1 MKSII
6 CVIFRTRRMFVEVPC
21 SERNVSLDPLLPN
34 QQYVLQVSSL
44 SPTGVRNTSSPV
56 HFVSP
61 FNESN
66 NPQYIAPFPR
76 KTRGKFRHLQNQYPY
91 SQFDSEIE
99 LPFIKLDEAV
109 IVVFVLCFWFVVIVI
124 FCNKWGAIRHLEP
137 YHPDFHKRESTD
149 TEVIVDPFSSFSAR
163 DYNPKLQS
171 RMNTL
176 NTGPNNNCG
185 SVSNFASLETNPGIK
200 EHLADRGN
208 YSTRRTS
215 SMSCMNEMHK
225 LEKRA
230 VSHSASSRFNYY
242 SFAPRLYHCASTG
255 VYHQKRVRDHRS
267 SLAQHPEFR
276 HPYTQSH
283 SCGARSCRPSFSV
296 SSSNYSPSRRR
307 SSFQPS
313 LLLPSAM
320 HFGPAVQPRI
330 VSNPTSKT
338 TCPAGRHRSLS
349 NSLMPLPPNFQLSS
363 HRKIKSAGDLVLE
376 LTLASRRERASRE
389 QIAESFQ

>member
-1 MKSII
+1 
-6 CVIFRTRRMFVEVPC
+6 MFVEVSC
-21 SERNVSLDPLLPN
+21 TERNVSLDPLLPN

-44 SPTGVRNTSSPV
+44 SASGVKNSSSSV
-56 HFVSP
+56 YFVSP
-61 FNESN
+61 SNESS
-66 NPQYIAPFPR
+66 NPQFVAPFPR

-91 SQFDSEIE
+91 SHYDSEIE

-109 IVVFVLCFWFVVIVI
+109 IVVFVLCFWFVVIVV
-124 FCNKWGAIRHLEP
+124 FCHKWGAIRHLEP

-149 TEVIVDPFSSFSAR
+149 TEVIVDPFSSFSAPH
-163 DYNPKLQS
+163 YNPKLQS

-176 NTGPNNNCG
+176 NNGPNNSG
-185 SVSNFASLETNPGIK
+185 SVSNFASLETNPGIN
-200 EHLADRGN
+200 LGDRVN
-208 YSTRRTS
+208 YTTRRTS
-215 SMSCMNEMHK
+215 SMSCMNEMQK

-230 VSHSASSRFNYY
+230 VSHSASSRFTYH
-242 SFAPRLYHCASTG
+242 SFAPRLYSCASTG
-255 VYHQKRVRDHRS
+255 VYYQKRARDHRP
-267 SLAQHPEFR
+267 SLVQHPEFR

-313 LLLPSAM
+313 LLPSR
-320 HFGPAVQPRI
+320 FCPVAVQQPSRF

-338 TCPAGRHRSLS
+338 TSPTGRHRSLS
-349 NSLMPLPPNFQLSS
+349 NSLMPLPLNFQLSS
-363 HRKIKSAGDLVLE
+363 QRKIKSAGDLVME
-376 LTLASRRERASRE
+376 LTFASRRERASRE